1 MVTSSLG
8 LWTFPLILIP
18 RLTRDEASE
27 TRSSIFQTISV
38 RDNNRATGRHAPE
51 WSGYLCSY
59 FFPNLGLRHD
69 VGFREA
75 QEFRLAHSHAYKV
88 QTLGS
93 LIARLCVYVCVCV
106 HMCLRERETEREREM
121 IAGSEAM
128 QHHGLLS

>member
-1 MVTSSLG
+1 M
-8 LWTFPLILIP
+8 
-18 RLTRDEASE
+18 
-27 TRSSIFQTISV
+27 
-38 RDNNRATGRHAPE
+38 
-51 WSGYLCSY
+51 
-59 FFPNLGLRHD
+59 
-69 VGFREA
+69 GFREA